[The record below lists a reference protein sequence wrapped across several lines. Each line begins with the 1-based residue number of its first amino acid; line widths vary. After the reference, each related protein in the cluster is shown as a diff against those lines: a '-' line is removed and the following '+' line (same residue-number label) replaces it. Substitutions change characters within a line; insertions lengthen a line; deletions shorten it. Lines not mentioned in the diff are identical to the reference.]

1 MPFKIYINF
10 LAHRSILLMLLFIQF
25 SIIELQNDMQEI
37 DFLLNIEKLIRNSN
51 DLEEKIQRIL
61 YEQKYLTYNNF
72 TTCVEWQ

>member
-37 DFLLNIEKLIRNSN
+37 DFLLNIEKLIRNLN
-51 DLEEKIQRIL
+51 DLEEKIHRIS
-61 YEQKYLTYNNF
+61 YEKQYIINNF
-72 TTCVEWQ
+72 YSLSE